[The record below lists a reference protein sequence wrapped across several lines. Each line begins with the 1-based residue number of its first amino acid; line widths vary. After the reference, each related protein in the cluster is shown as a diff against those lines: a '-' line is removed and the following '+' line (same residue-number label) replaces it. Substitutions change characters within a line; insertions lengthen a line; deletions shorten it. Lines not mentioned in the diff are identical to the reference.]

1 MKLLRSYC
9 FLLLAV
15 ATFAASAASGPCLTF
30 NDTICDLGRIT
41 VDSGYHECLF
51 EFTNKSDSAV
61 TIIGAL
67 SACSC
72 TIPSYPKEPV
82 HPGEKGVVRVTYD
95 SAGRPPGVFDK
106 TIILITTGEPR
117 RITLHITGEAFTL
130 FNSF

>member
-9 FLLLAV
+9 LLLLAA
-15 ATFAASAASGPCLTF
+15 ATFAASAAGSRCLTF

-51 EFTNKSDSAV
+51 EFTNQSDSTV
-61 TIIGAL
+61 SIIGAL
-67 SACSC
+67 SACGC

-82 HPGEKGVVRVTYD
+82 HPGEKGVVSVTYD
-95 SAGRPPGVFDK
+95 SVGRPPGVFDK
-106 TIILITTGEPR
+106 TIILITTGDPR

>member
-1 MKLLRSYC
+1 MKFQHSYC
-9 FLLLAV
+9 FLLLVVMALN
-15 ATFAASAASGPCLTF
+15 ASAVGGRCLTF

-51 EFTNKSDSAV
+51 EFSNQSDSAV
-61 TIIGAL
+61 TVIGAL
-67 SACSC
+67 SACGC